1 MPPASRRSSAART
14 LTHDRVVEEAAA
26 LVDEA
31 GVDALNMRVLAERLG
46 VSAMT
51 PYRFVGSKEQLL
63 ARLADRYMGEVELPT
78 GTVTWED
85 RVREVFRSV
94 RRVLLRHPALAA
106 IVATQRVN
114 GLSSYRGAEVVLA
127 ALDEAGLPDD
137 VAVSAFAS
145 LTAFTVGFAQREVA
159 GAQDQL
165 PERMATLGLLRA
177 GEFPHV
183 TRSAAELLSRDSEQ
197 HFETGLNLLI
207 IGIKGVA
214 R

>member
-1 MPPASRRSSAART
+1 VPPAPRRSSAART
-14 LTHDRVVEEAAA
+14 LTPERVVEEAAA

-31 GVDALNMRVLAERLG
+31 GIDALNMRVLAERLG

-63 ARLADRYMGEVELPT
+63 ARLADRFMGEVELPA
-78 GTVTWED
+78 GGSWED
-85 RVREVFRSV
+85 RVRGVFRSV
-94 RRVLLRHPALAA
+94 RRVLLRHPALAT

-114 GLSSYRGAEVVLA
+114 GPASYQGAEVVLA
-127 ALDEAGLPDD
+127 ALDQAGLPDE

-159 GAQDQL
+159 GAREQL
-165 PERMATLGLLRA
+165 PERMATLGLLEA
-177 GEFPHV
+177 AEFPHV
-183 TRSAAELLSRDSEQ
+183 TRSAGRLLARDSEQ
-197 HFETGLNLLI
+197 HFETGLDLLI
-207 IGIKGVA
+207 GGIKGVA